1 MGTKF
6 KSKNGFEIVVENSDK
21 MVGTMDWFNS
31 LMDKSEFVI
40 RPTIHNR
47 PALFLKTSGEN
58 EEYRLLCMKK
68 YQESDEFR
76 EDEFR
81 ETEDEYIYPYSYSFG
96 NDYRYGLFTYPL
108 TPTAEEEVENML
120 QKAVEAFKEW
130 WEYEEGIVHIYPK
143 GYNK

>member
-6 KSKNGFEIVVENSDK
+6 KSKNGLEIVVENSDK

-58 EEYRLLCMKK
+58 EEYRFLCMKK

-76 EDEFR
+76 ETD
-81 ETEDEYIYPYSYSFG
+81 DGYIYIYPYPYEVG
-96 NDYRYGLFTYPL
+96 DDYKYGLFTHPL
-108 TPTAEEEVENML
+108 TPAAEEEVENML

>member
-6 KSKNGFEIVVENSDK
+6 KSKNGLEIVVENSDK

-40 RPTIHNR
+40 RPTINNR
-47 PALFLKTSGEN
+47 PALFLKTNGEN

-68 YQESDEFR
+68 YQET
-76 EDEFR
+76 DEFR
-81 ETEDEYIYPYSYSFG
+81 ETDDGYIYPYAV
-96 NDYRYGLFTYPL
+96 NDTDNYKYGFSENPL
-108 TPTAEEEVENML
+108 TPAAAEEVENML

>member
-1 MGTKF
+1 
-6 KSKNGFEIVVENSDK
+6 

-58 EEYRLLCMKK
+58 EEYRFLCTKK
-68 YQESDEFR
+68 CQERD
-76 EDEFR
+76 DVR
-81 ETEDEYIYPYSYSFG
+81 ETEDGDIYPYPCTFG
-96 NDYRYGLFTYPL
+96 NDYRYGLFAHPL
-108 TPTAEEEVENML
+108 TPAAEEEVENML